1 MTAALTPE
9 LALAYLREL
18 SADLRAAVLLDAAGA
33 HLAGPEPL
41 AAPARALLDPDAP
54 AEIEART
61 PAGAVFAARDD
72 RHQLVAVT
80 GPHALSRL
88 TRHDLRT
95 VLRALGGEAPREG
108 SGGGPAAPS
117 RAAVEALLAAAG
129 GPR

>member
-1 MTAALTPE
+1 MTAALTPDI
-9 LALAYLREL
+9 ALAYLREL

-41 AAPARALLDPDAP
+41 AAPARDLLRYAP

-72 RHQLVAVT
+72 RHLLVAVT
-80 GPHALSRL
+80 GPFALPRL
-88 TRHDLRT
+88 TRHDLHT
-95 VLRALGGEAPREG
+95 VLRALGGAETPETAPI
-108 SGGGPAAPS
+108 APP
-117 RAAVEALLAAAG
+117 RGAVEALLAAAR

>member
-1 MTAALTPE
+1 MTAALSPE

-41 AAPARALLDPDAP
+41 AAPARALLDAGAP

-61 PAGAVFAARDD
+61 AAGAVFAARDD

-95 VLRALGGEAPREG
+95 VLLALGGAAGREG
-108 SGGGPAAPS
+108 SGGGLAAPS
-117 RAAVEALLAAAG
+117 RAAVEALLAAAQ